1 MKLTKVQLD
10 RALELRNAMFYDSLL
25 GNYKSYKTAAKE
37 YSKLAVQDIDAI
49 YQLPK
54 PSANIPLLSRFGL
67 RVLYVKLRDAF
78 RIKTPE
84 EKQLIKIAKERAALK
99 KIADR
104 KH

>member
-10 RALELRNAMFYDSLL
+10 RARELRNTMFYDSLL
-25 GNYKSYKTAAKE
+25 GDYKSYKAAAKE

-49 YQLPK
+49 CQLPK

-67 RVLYVKLRDAF
+67 RVLYIKLRDAF

-84 EKQLIKIAKERAALK
+84 EKQLLKLSKELK
-99 KIADR
+99 VKQ
-104 KH
+104 KLNKSV